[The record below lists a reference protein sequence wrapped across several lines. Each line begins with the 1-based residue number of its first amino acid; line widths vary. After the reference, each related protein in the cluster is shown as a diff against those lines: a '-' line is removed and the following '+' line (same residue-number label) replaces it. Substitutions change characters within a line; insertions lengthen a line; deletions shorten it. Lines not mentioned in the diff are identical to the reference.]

1 MVIIWLMMVK
11 KNWLVVKTPSWKM
24 MEFVNGKDYLIYEM
38 DLWEIKHVWNHQ
50 PVMYDSLLGMC
61 H

>member
-1 MVIIWLMMVK
+1 
-11 KNWLVVKTPSWKM
+11 M